1 MGVVNRC
8 SVDDCQMCFVQP
20 VRRRG
25 HRQHWAVVTF
35 SETLPHPPLVV
46 TRFKWYANWVS
57 WWMADE
63 DVVVIPWD
71 VPQR

>member
-1 MGVVNRC
+1 M
-8 SVDDCQMCFVQP
+8 
-20 VRRRG
+20 RRRG